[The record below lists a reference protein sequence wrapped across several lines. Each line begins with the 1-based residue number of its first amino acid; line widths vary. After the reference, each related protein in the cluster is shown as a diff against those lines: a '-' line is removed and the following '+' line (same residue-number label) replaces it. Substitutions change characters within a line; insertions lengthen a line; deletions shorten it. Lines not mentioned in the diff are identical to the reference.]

1 MNMKFRGTNPAI
13 HKNSHDYE
21 MWDLRREFE
30 KILLVQAVVES
41 YSHPCDLT
49 KYNIYKSKP

>member
-1 MNMKFRGTNPAI
+1 MKFRGTNPAI

>member
-1 MNMKFRGTNPAI
+1 MKFRGTNPAI

-41 YSHPCDLT
+41 YCDPCMLA
-49 KYNIYKSKP
+49 KQRIYTSK